1 MKEYDRAHGRLLLF
15 GSDVQLFC
23 LELVVVCIS
32 SWKTRGSQ
40 ALVGITVGWA
50 MPASVSLC
58 PLVEPR

>member
-1 MKEYDRAHGRLLLF
+1 MEEYDRAHGRLLLF

-40 ALVGITVGWA
+40 ALVGITVPMWDGRCQLQ
-50 MPASVSLC
+50 SLFA
-58 PLVEPR
+58 L